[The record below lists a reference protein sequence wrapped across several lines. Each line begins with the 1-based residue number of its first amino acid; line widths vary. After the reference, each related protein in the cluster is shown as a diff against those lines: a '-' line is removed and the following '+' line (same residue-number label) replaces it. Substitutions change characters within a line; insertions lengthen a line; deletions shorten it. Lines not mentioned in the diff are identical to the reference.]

1 MDHWVSE
8 GIRLLKGGKRLE
20 AERALRI
27 AVSENGR
34 SVEAWLWLSQTVESD
49 AEKMTC
55 LLKVLELD
63 PRSIVARQQLASLQQ
78 HGRTDETQHV
88 NPFKLEESPVEEAAA
103 VTIPENDLFSNDTDL
118 EIKVKSRRVFETI
131 DFGRILLIALI
142 VLVIFAIVAAL
153 FILIR

>member
-1 MDHWVSE
+1 MDHWVNE
-8 GIRLLKGGKRLE
+8 GIRLLKTGNRLE

-27 AVSENGR
+27 AISENGR

-49 AEKMTC
+49 VEKMTC

-78 HGRTDETQHV
+78 RGRTNDAQHV
-88 NPFKLEESPVEEAAA
+88 DPFKLEESPIEEAATA
-103 VTIPENDLFSNDTDL
+103 TAPKDSLFSNDSDF

-131 DFGRILLIALI
+131 DFGRIFLIALI
-142 VLVIFAIVAAL
+142 VLVVAVIVAAL
-153 FILIR
+153 FIFIK